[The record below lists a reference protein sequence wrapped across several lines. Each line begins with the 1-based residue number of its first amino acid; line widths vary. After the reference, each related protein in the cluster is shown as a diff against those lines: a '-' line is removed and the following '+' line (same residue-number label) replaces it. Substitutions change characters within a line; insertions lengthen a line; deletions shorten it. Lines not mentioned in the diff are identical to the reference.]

1 MLNILDFGA
10 ADDTLEEGRVALDRL
25 EQQLRLRAS
34 NHTPDAQSET
44 SSKLQSSVSRKKLD
58 QLPRVARL
66 NNRDESLGLTVEV
79 RSTPFSVMILA
90 RIIAMSFIYVGV
102 RRSWPT

>member
-1 MLNILDFGA
+1 MLNIIDFGA

-25 EQQLRLRAS
+25 EHQLRLRAS
-34 NHTPDAQSET
+34 NQTPDAQSET

-79 RSTPFSVMILA
+79 SAWKYFNLDRPYSYGFWAVFS
-90 RIIAMSFIYVGV
+90 G
-102 RRSWPT
+102 TG

>member
-79 RSTPFSVMILA
+79 SSALSTPFCRTVFDGHHA
-90 RIIAMSFIYVGV
+90 KNSFLLGI
-102 RRSWPT
+102 R